1 MPSLVDKETC
11 IRISN
16 EVEAYVKEIGLA
28 EAMRDY
34 NESMERCAKIDNRIF
49 EAEFLERFEDYLV
62 YMIEYA
68 VFKPEWTKEKI
79 DVLLEFQKHV
89 KDEIHDA
96 LTSKRGR
103 DSKSYQELDY
113 RNGQTKTAASTNV
126 GSQRGRSSLPSRFW
140 AFIGRFY
147 RS

>member
-1 MPSLVDKETC
+1 MPSLVDKETM

-16 EVEAYVKEIGLA
+16 EVEAYAEEIGLA
-28 EAMRDY
+28 QAMKDY
-34 NESMERCAKIDNRIF
+34 NESLERCAKIDNRIF

-79 DVLLEFQKHV
+79 DILFEFQKHV
-89 KDEIHDA
+89 KEEIHDA

-113 RNGQTKTAASTNV
+113 RNGQTKTSASTNV
-126 GSQRGRSSLPSRFW
+126 GSQRGWSSLPSRLW
-140 AFIGRFY
+140 AFIWGLP